1 MCKLSTRLS
10 LFFFIFLFLPAVVF
24 SLGGK
29 EKGKE
34 EPLEV
39 IQITG
44 VVRLTGNANFPEIVI
59 ANSENSWVLAN
70 DEMDKLHDLQH
81 RTVTVEG
88 EQTVTELFFANGLS
102 AGIRRE
108 LKNIKIIAVQQ

>member
-1 MCKLSTRLS
+1 LSARLS
-10 LFFFIFLFLPAVVF
+10 IFFFTFLFALPSVVF
-24 SLGGK
+24 SLGGG
-29 EKGKE
+29 EKARE
-34 EPLEV
+34 EPLEI
-39 IQITG
+39 IQVTG
-44 VVRLTGNANFPEIVI
+44 IVRLTGTANFPEIVI
-59 ANSENSWVLAN
+59 AGSEYSWVIAK
-70 DEMDKLHDLQH
+70 DEMNKLHDLQH